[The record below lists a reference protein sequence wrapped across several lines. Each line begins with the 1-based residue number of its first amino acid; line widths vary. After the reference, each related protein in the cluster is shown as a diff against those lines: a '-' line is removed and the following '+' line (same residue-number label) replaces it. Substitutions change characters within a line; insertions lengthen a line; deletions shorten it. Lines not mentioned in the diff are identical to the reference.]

1 MLGHFI
7 VVNTA
12 ISLCRP
18 GLAALFLIMVC
29 GLPWNAGAQQTVSGQ
44 EHAAQTQKTGLAPAT
59 GASAPGREGI
69 LRIDVSVTDSAGKP
83 VTDLR
88 AGDFALLDNGQSTR
102 VRTFHSSTAPGGRF
116 DAAAELIFVFD
127 EVDMSPEQ
135 SAHTRQDLATYLRKQ
150 AVLDQPVQ
158 VYRLTHEG
166 LFSTSHPSSD
176 GSALADDV
184 IKRNTPRP
192 VWRAGSNYPD
202 QSRLR
207 GFYPLRALGTIAIDQ
222 RGVSARRAVLWLGTP
237 AAVTASIGCGYNE
250 VAELSTRLREARMT
264 IYFAPMSW
272 DDLNR
277 LVNQSPMTGAN
288 SKGVGPAA
296 LDPFAIVAQ
305 NGGLIFNSVDELKSG
320 IEHLAAEARAFYSL
334 TFDPPHANQSDEYR
348 NLTVAVSRPGVV
360 VRTVAGYYNRPV
372 YFDHPRPNI
381 ERVTVSQFE
390 TAIRRSAGTAEL
402 FQFLGRVELTERL
415 TNDKRGQLMR
425 LVQKDREREAL
436 MVAADLSEFLP
447 LPEGEAPSD
456 PIPNTATERDILKR
470 AFAYLAD
477 SVPKLPDFMATRV
490 TTSFQEP
497 QSRGEDSCKP
507 PSTGQ
512 VLRVAV
518 TARGTVHYRDG
529 IEVVEAEKSER
540 KRLLF
545 GREGALDTRGTFGP
559 VLAFVLVAAA
569 KNQSAVTWGRWERSE
584 HGSLAVFHF
593 VVPST
598 TPMFEVTYCCLPQG
612 DGTRIYRNATGYH
625 GEFAIDPSSGA
636 VMRLAIEADL
646 DEDQDPHAPLIRSA
660 LLIEYGAVEIGGKRY
675 ICPVRSVSI
684 SRGRTLRQRYGWG
697 LIFFEY
703 GPFET
708 MVNDFEFREYHKF
721 GSEARILPGF
731 EAP

>member
-1 MLGHFI
+1 MLGRFI
-7 VVNTA
+7 VVNSA
-12 ISLCRP
+12 ISLCRS
-18 GLAALFLIMVC
+18 GLAALFLFMVC
-29 GLPWNAGAQQTVSGQ
+29 GLPLNARAQRDVSGQ
-44 EHAAQTQKTGLAPAT
+44 EHAARMQKTGLASAA
-59 GASAPGREGI
+59 GASALSREGI
-69 LRIDVSVTDSAGKP
+69 FRIDVSVTDSAGKS

-102 VRTFHSSTAPGGRF
+102 VRTFHSSTAPGGSS

-127 EVDMSPEQ
+127 EVDLSPEQ
-135 SAHTRQDLATYLRKQ
+135 SAQARQDLATYLRKQ

-158 VYRLTHEG
+158 MYRLTHEG
-166 LFSTSHPSSD
+166 LFSTSHPSID
-176 GSALADDV
+176 GNALADDV
-184 IKRNTPRP
+184 MKRNTPRP

-202 QSRLR
+202 LWGLR
-207 GFYPLRALGTIAIDQ
+207 GLGTIAIDQ
-222 RGVSARRAVLWLGTP
+222 RGLTGRKVLLWLGTP
-237 AAVTASIGCGYNE
+237 GAVTASIGCRYNE
-250 VAELSTRLREARMT
+250 VAELSTRLREARITVNLASML
-264 IYFAPMSW
+264 P
-272 DDLNR
+272 DDQQNR
-277 LVNQSPMTGAN
+277 LVHQSLMTGAY

-296 LDPFAIVAQ
+296 LEPVTIAAQ

-334 TFDPPHANQSDEYR
+334 TFDPPHTDQSDEYR

-381 ERVTVSQFE
+381 ERVTVSQFD

-402 FQFLGRVELTERL
+402 FQILGRMELTERL
-415 TNDKRGQLMR
+415 TNGKPGQLMR

-447 LPEGEAPSD
+447 LPGGEAPSD

-477 SVPKLPDFMATRV
+477 SVPKLPDIVATRV

-512 VLRVAV
+512 ALRVAT
-518 TARGTVHYRDG
+518 TARGTVFYRSG
-529 IEVVEAEKSER
+529 SEVVEAEKSER
-540 KRLLF
+540 KRLLI
-545 GREGALDTRGTFGP
+545 GRERALDTRGTFGP
-559 VLAFVLVAAA
+559 VLASVLVAAA
-569 KNQSAVTWGRWERSE
+569 KGQSAVTWGRWERGE

-612 DGTRIYRNATGYH
+612 DGTKIYRNTTGYH

-684 SRGRTLRQRYGWG
+684 SRGRTLTQRYGWG
-697 LIFFEY
+697 LTFFEY

-731 EAP
+731 EVP